1 MKKIIEPA
9 KPEKAE
15 YICDLCKKPIESD
28 DFGTDIVKILVDS
41 VVGNG
46 WNDWVQREEYH
57 SHKKCLIT
65 AIEVMRRQSKEMEN
79 DELS

>member
-15 YICDLCKKPIESD
+15 YICDLCKKPIETD
-28 DFGTDIVKILVDS
+28 NFETDIVKILVDS

-46 WNDWVQREEYH
+46 RNDWVQREEYH
-57 SHKKCLIT
+57 SHKKCLRMQIFIVNT
-65 AIEVMRRQSKEMEN
+65 
-79 DELS
+79 